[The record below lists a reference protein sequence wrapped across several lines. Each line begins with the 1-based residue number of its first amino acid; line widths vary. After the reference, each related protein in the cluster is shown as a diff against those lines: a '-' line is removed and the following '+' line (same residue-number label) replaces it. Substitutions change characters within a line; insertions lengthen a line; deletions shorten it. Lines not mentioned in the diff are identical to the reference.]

1 MWCHPGDAAIT
12 IRGDLGRP
20 SSFRPDVLLRL
31 PSPTHSEARWLP
43 MDAKYKAYGRDAVP
57 TPDLH
62 QLLTYIAGYS
72 NASTPT
78 AAILHPQ
85 RGDHTH
91 RVLNVAG
98 PRGLL
103 GTIHVVGIDTRVAPR
118 EQPRGSVSIV
128 SRSRQLVAIGTRRL
142 QVRRSS

>member
-1 MWCHPGDAAIT
+1 
-12 IRGDLGRP
+12 
-20 SSFRPDVLLRL
+20 
-31 PSPTHSEARWLP
+31 

-103 GTIHVVGIDTRVAPR
+103 GTIHVVGIDTRVTPAR
-118 EQPRGSVSIV
+118 AATWVSEHWE
-128 SRSRQLVAIGTRRL
+128 SFTKARRD
-142 QVRRSS
+142 RDTSTASSTI